1 MKYEQK
7 VIEIIKLETKDIVEV
22 RNGGFY
28 LVVDDMLIGETGYLQ
43 AKYYTEDLRYDGLN
57 YNTNAN
63 ASYDIMRVFS
73 TISWGYGTNILNIL
87 KKRVKENDLKFS
99 GFEVLW
105 ERNEGDEEGN
115 C

>member
-1 MKYEQK
+1 MKCEQK
-7 VIEIIKLETKDIVEV
+7 VIEVMKLETKDIVEL
-22 RNGGFY
+22 RNGSFC
-28 LVVDDMLIGETGYLQ
+28 LVVGDMLMDETGYLQ
-43 AKYYTEDLRYDGLN
+43 AKYYTEDLRYDGNN
-57 YNTNAN
+57 YNTN
-63 ASYDIMRVFS
+63 ASYDIMRVYS

-87 KKRVKENDLKFS
+87 KEKVKKNDLKFS

>member
-7 VIEIIKLETKDIVEV
+7 VIEIIKLETKDIVEL

-28 LVVDDMLIGETGYLQ
+28 LVVGDMLIDDTGYLET
-43 AKYYTEDLRYDGLN
+43 KYYTEDLRYDGIN
-57 YNTNAN
+57 YNTSY
-63 ASYDIMRVFS
+63 SYDIMRIYS
-73 TISWGYGTNILNIL
+73 ATGWGYGTNILNVL
-87 KKRVKENDLKFS
+87 KEKVKNDDLKWS

-105 ERNEGDEEGN
+105 ERKEENEEGD

>member
-1 MKYEQK
+1 MKYGQK
-7 VIEIIKLETKDIVEV
+7 VIEIIKLETKDIVEL
-22 RNGGFY
+22 RNGSFY
-28 LVVDDMLIGETGYLQ
+28 LVVDDILMNETGYLQ
-43 AKYYTEDLRYDGLN
+43 AKYYTEDLRYEGL
-57 YNTNAN
+57 YNTN
-63 ASYDIMRVFS
+63 ASYDIMRVYS

-87 KKRVKENDLKFS
+87 KEKVKKNDLKFS

>member
-7 VIEIIKLETKDIVEV
+7 VIEVMKLETKDIVEL
-22 RNGGFY
+22 RNGSFC
-28 LVVDDMLIGETGYLQ
+28 LVVGDMLMDETGYLQ
-43 AKYYTEDLRYDGLN
+43 AKYYTEDLKYDGN
-57 YNTNAN
+57 YYTN
-63 ASYDIMRVFS
+63 ASYDIMRVYS
-73 TISWGYGTNILNIL
+73 TISWEYGTRILNVL
-87 KKRVKENDLKFS
+87 KEKVKKNDLKFS

>member
-7 VIEIIKLETKDIVEV
+7 VIEIIKLETKDIVEL

-28 LVVDDMLIGETGYLQ
+28 LVVGDMLIDDTGYLQ
-43 AKYYTEDLRYDGLN
+43 IKYYTEDLHYDGIN
-57 YNTNAN
+57 YNTN
-63 ASYDIMRVFS
+63 ASYDIMRVYS
-73 TISWGYGTNILNIL
+73 TISWGYGTNILNVL
-87 KKRVKENDLKFS
+87 KEKVKNDDLKYS

>member
-7 VIEIIKLETKDIVEV
+7 VIEIIKLETKDIVEL

-28 LVVDDMLIGETGYLQ
+28 LVVGDMLIDDTGYLQ
-43 AKYYTEDLRYDGLN
+43 VRHYTEDLRYEGIN
-57 YNTNAN
+57 YNTNET
-63 ASYDIMRVFS
+63 YDIMRVYS
-73 TISWGYGTNILNIL
+73 TISWGYGTNTLNIL
-87 KKRVKENDLKFS
+87 KEKVKNNDLKYS